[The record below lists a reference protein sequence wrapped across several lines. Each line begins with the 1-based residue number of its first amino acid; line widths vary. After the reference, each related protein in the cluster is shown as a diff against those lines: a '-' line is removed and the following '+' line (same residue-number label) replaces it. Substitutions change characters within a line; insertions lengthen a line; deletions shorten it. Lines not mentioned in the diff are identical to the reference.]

1 MATSSSRQSS
11 LFGLQDW
18 KKFYQTYATADF
30 QSFDYESLRKNF
42 IDYLSQAYPETFN
55 DYVESS
61 EFVALL
67 DVMAFMGQSMA
78 FRSDLNARE
87 NFLDTAE
94 RRDSV
99 IKLANLVSYSPKRNI
114 AGQGLLKIT
123 AITSTEDIKD
133 VYGNNLSNA
142 TLLWNDP
149 ANKLWQEQF
158 NTVLNATL
166 VSSQRVGRP
175 GNSQTILNIKTD
187 EYAIN
192 ILPGVTPTI
201 PFQTD
206 VDNISMNFEAV
217 SVTSLNKSYLYEVS
231 PAPAGTFNVL
241 YRNDKL
247 GYGSLNTGFF
257 VYFKQ
262 GSLQTKDFSFAEK
275 IKNNLQYIDTTGIN
289 DTDTWLYKLDDFG
302 NINQEWTQVESVY
315 AGQSATQN
323 GATRT
328 IFGVTSGTNDTVTYT
343 FSDGVFGDIPTGPFR
358 AYFRTSNSLQYTIDP
373 AEMSGINVSTTYVS
387 RSGRQETLTMTLSLQ
402 TQCSTAQ
409 ARESLSDIKERAPAR
424 YYTQNRMVNGE
435 DYTNFPFTLYN
446 SIIKSKALNRSS
458 IGITRNLD
466 LLDPTSKYSST
477 NVVATDGSIFF
488 SGKPL
493 TTSFST
499 ANSNYASEFLQ
510 STLPSILSSAES
522 VQFYQTNYA
531 RKGGTSSGSPDGK
544 TYWTQRTATA
554 SQVTGY
560 FSMSTGTPVPVGTY
574 SAYLLKY
581 CTPGAHIKFITPD
594 GTPLWVYVLSVIGDG
609 FNFGQGFLDDGSGPI
624 TLDKRVPTGSY
635 IDSASSLTDPLIG
648 GIIPTFANTLPSSV
662 ISTAMTLINL
672 NQDFYLIYYPDATGS
687 KWVVSNT
694 PDSTNEVPWY
704 VKFEHSVADTKYVV
718 YCKGVVYSFASVGEV
733 RFVYDSNNTVYD
745 PRTGK
750 LVNDL
755 VTVYK
760 TNGGA
765 ASGSVLAKDISLNI
779 TGQPTLSDG
788 FADDFRIT
796 VSSVDSST
804 GISTDPDFFTNLV
817 GKTNRSSLDTRFVF
831 FQTVTNTD
839 GQQSQQLLADDT
851 VIRKLTLDGSNGA
864 YADRYAYVPG
874 TVFFCTSA
882 LTLSVFRNSFTVT
895 ATSTNTVHHL
905 KTGDSVTITDFS
917 VPEYN
922 GTFVVTVISDN
933 QFSYMISDAT
943 APIPLNQGK
952 VSERFYKTS
961 TVLGVSPTQIV
972 LSDVTSEYIA
982 EVGRGSLSFLY
993 RHNSGNTTRVDPAT
1007 TNIIDLYLVTQSH
1020 YTEFINWLSDI
1031 TDSLPKPAKPT
1042 INELRQSYGK
1052 LDEYKMMSDSVI
1064 PNSVTFK
1071 PLFGRKADK
1080 NLQGTIKV
1088 VKAYGTT
1095 ASDSQIRS
1103 AVLSAMNSYFSINN
1117 WNFGDSFYFSELTA
1131 FLHSQLGALVSSV
1144 IMVPADPTAKFGD
1157 LYEIKSAPDEIFCNG
1172 ATTSDIVIISGL
1184 NASNM
1189 NR

>member
-30 QSFDYESLRKNF
+30 QSYDYESLRKNF

-67 DVMAFMGQSMA
+67 DVMAFMGQAMA

-87 NFLDTAE
+87 NFIDTAE

-114 AGQGLLKIT
+114 AGQGLVKIT
-123 AITSTEDIKD
+123 AIRSTEDIRD
-133 VYGNNLSNA
+133 VNGNNLSNT

-158 NTVLNATL
+158 NTVLNAAL
-166 VSSQRVGRP
+166 VNSQRVGRP
-175 GNSQTILNIKTD
+175 GNSQTILGVKTD
-187 EYAIN
+187 EYSISM
-192 ILPGVTPTI
+192 LPGVLPTI

-217 SVTSLNKSYLYEVS
+217 STTSLNKSYLYEVS
-231 PAPAGTFNVL
+231 PAPTGTFNIL

-247 GYGSLNTGFF
+247 GYGSINTGFF

-262 GSLQTKDFSFAEK
+262 GTLQTQNFSFNEK
-275 IKNNLQYIDTTGIN
+275 IKNNLQTIDATGIN
-289 DTDTWLYKLDDFG
+289 DSDTWLYKLDEYG
-302 NINQEWTQVESVY
+302 GISQEWTQVESVH
-315 AGQSATQN
+315 AGQSATQDN
-323 GATRT
+323 TNKT
-328 IFGVTSGTNDTVTYT
+328 IFGVISGANDSVTYT
-343 FSDGVFGDIPTGPFR
+343 FSDGVFGDIPTGSFR
-358 AYFRTSNSLQYTIDP
+358 AYYRTSNSLQYTIDP
-373 AEMSGINVSTTYVS
+373 AEMSGITVSLDYVS
-387 RSGRQETLTMTLSLQ
+387 RAGRQETMTLTLSLQ

-409 ARESLSDIKERAPAR
+409 ARESLSNIKERAPAR

-488 SGKPL
+488 SNKPI
-493 TTSFST
+493 TTTFST
-499 ANSNYASEFLQ
+499 DNSNYASEFLQ
-510 STLPSILSSAES
+510 STLPSILASAES

-531 RKGGTSSGSPDGK
+531 RKGGSFSGSPDGK
-544 TYWTQRTATA
+544 TYWTQCTATA

-560 FSMSTGTPVPVGTY
+560 FSMSTGTPVSVGTY
-574 SAYLLKY
+574 SAYMLKY
-581 CTPGAHIKFITPD
+581 CTPGAHIKFVTPE
-594 GTPLWVYVLSVIGDG
+594 GTQVWAYVLSVVGDG
-609 FNFGQGFLDDGSGPI
+609 FNFGQGFLDDSTGPI
-624 TLDKRVPTGSY
+624 TLDRRVPPGSY
-635 IDSASSLTDPLIG
+635 IETSSSTTDPLIG
-648 GIIPTFANTLPSSV
+648 AIIPAFSNTLPGSVVSS
-662 ISTAMTLINL
+662 AMTLINL

-687 KWVVSNT
+687 KWVVANT
-694 PDSTNEVPWY
+694 PDTTNEVSWY
-704 VKFEHSVADTKYVV
+704 VKFEHSVTDSKYVV
-718 YCKGVVYSFASVGEV
+718 YCKAVTYSFSSVGEV
-733 RFVYDSNNTVYD
+733 RFVYDSHNTVYD

-755 VTVYK
+755 VSIYK
-760 TNGGA
+760 TNGG
-765 ASGSVLAKDISLNI
+765 STPGSILSSDIALNI

-796 VSSVDSST
+796 VSSVEYST
-804 GISTDPDFFTNLV
+804 GISKDPDFFVNLV
-817 GKTNRSSLDTRFVF
+817 GQTNRNSLGTKFVF
-831 FQTVTNTD
+831 FETVTDSD
-839 GQQSQQLLADDT
+839 GQQSQQLLTDGT
-851 VIRKLTLDGSNGA
+851 VIRKLTLDSSNGA
-864 YADRYAYVPG
+864 YADRYAYAPG
-874 TVFFCTSA
+874 TVFFCTNS
-882 LTLSVFRNSFTVT
+882 LTLSVTRSGNTVT
-895 ATSTNTVHHL
+895 ATTVNTAHHL
-905 KTGDSVTITDFS
+905 KTGDTVTIADFT
-917 VPEYN
+917 VPAYN
-922 GTFVVTVISDN
+922 GTFAVTVTGTN
-933 QFSYMISDAT
+933 QFTYVIDDAT
-943 APIPLNQGK
+943 APLPLAQGK
-952 VSERFYKTS
+952 VGERFYKTS
-961 TVLGVSPTQIV
+961 VVLGASPTQII
-972 LSDVTSEYIA
+972 LSDVTNQYVA

-1007 TNIIDLYLVTQSH
+1007 TNIIDLYLVTQSY
-1020 YTEFINWLSDI
+1020 YTEYVNWLNDV

-1052 LDEYKMMSDSVI
+1052 LDDYKMMSDSVI

-1071 PLFGRKADK
+1071 PLFGRKADT

-1088 VKAYGTT
+1088 VKAYGIT

-1117 WNFGDSFYFSELTA
+1117 WNFGDTFYFSELTA
-1131 FLHSQLGALVSSV
+1131 YLHTQLGSLVSS
-1144 IMVPADPTAKFGD
+1144 IIIVPADPTAKFGD
-1157 LYEIKSAPDEIFCNG
+1157 LYEVKSSPDEIFCNG